1 MTSLPR
7 RWTRPRTDENPLWL
21 IVLCDLMTNLMLF
34 FLVMY
39 SFVLQT
45 PIKRAEWLRAFET
58 SRLIDTQ
65 QARADALI
73 QEFKEKDAAAALV
86 RLVRDSGLSAL
97 ADVEVTERTIRIGL
111 RDRLIFDT
119 ARAGLNPAANRTL
132 SELTLVLKKIPNDVI
147 VEGHTDDVPVKSGPY
162 RTNWELSVA
171 RSATVI
177 NLLAGEGIAP
187 ARLIAA
193 GYGPFHPLAPNAT
206 ASGRALNRRVEIV
219 ILRTPRGSN
228 AAE

>member
-7 RWTRPRTDENPLWL
+7 RWTRARTDENPLWL

-45 PIKRAEWLRAFET
+45 PTKRAEWLRSFEAAQ
-58 SRLIDTQ
+58 LIDTQ

-73 QEFKEKDAAAALV
+73 QEFKEKDAAASLV
-86 RLVRDSGLSAL
+86 KVVRDSALSGL
-97 ADVEVTERTIRIGL
+97 ADVEVTERAIRVSL
-111 RDRLIFDT
+111 RDRLIFGT
-119 ARAGLNPAANRTL
+119 ARADLNAAANRTL
-132 SELTLVLKKIPNDVI
+132 RELTLVLKQIPNDVV
-147 VEGHTDDVPVKSGPY
+147 VEGHTDDVKVVSGPY

-171 RSATVI
+171 RSASVI
-177 NLLAGEGIAP
+177 GLLAREGIAP
-187 ARLIAA
+187 SRLIAS
-193 GYGPFHPLAPNAT
+193 GYGPFHPLASNAT
-206 ASGRALNRRVEIV
+206 AAGRALNRRVEIV

-228 AAE
+228 DAE

>member
-7 RWTRPRTDENPLWL
+7 RWSRPRNDENPLWL

-45 PIKRAEWLRAFET
+45 PVKRAEWLRAFEA

-86 RLVRDSGLSAL
+86 AVVKDSALSGL
-97 ADVEVTERTIRIGL
+97 ADVEVTERTIRVSL
-111 RDRLIFDT
+111 RDQLIFGT
-119 ARAGLNPAANRTL
+119 ARADLNAAANRTL
-132 SELTLVLKKIPNDVI
+132 RELTRVLKQIPNDVI
-147 VEGHTDDVPVKSGPY
+147 VEGHTDDVPVVSGPY

-171 RSATVI
+171 RSASVI
-177 NLLAGEGIAP
+177 GLLVREGIPP
-187 ARLIAA
+187 ARLIAS
-193 GYGPFHPLAPNAT
+193 GYGPFHPLAANAT

-219 ILRTPRGSN
+219 ILRAPRGSN
-228 AAE
+228 EAE